1 MANLPSQISG
11 KSSPFICAPGTFRK
25 CEDLLST
32 FIIVKNYKTFGPV
45 YLYSENKKQWSVSW
59 CLTFWVLELD
69 TFGVGT
75 GSAI

>member
-11 KSSPFICAPGTFRK
+11 KSSPFTCAPGTFRK

-45 YLYSENKKQWSVSW
+45 YLHSENKKQ
-59 CLTFWVLELD
+59 
-69 TFGVGT
+69 
-75 GSAI
+75 